1 MKSLLF
7 LLLLFPIIAAQPL
20 IEWLGP
26 AEAEVGA
33 IPHKKPHF
41 IRFPF
46 RNAGEEPL
54 IIDNIRTGCGC
65 TAPEWDEAAIAPG
78 DTSSILIEYDAERLG
93 YFRQWIRVYFHGQR
107 KAERLWIEGEVVE

>member
-1 MKSLLF
+1 MIH
-7 LLLLFPIIAAQPL
+7 LLLLLILPLFHAQPL
-20 IEWLGP
+20 VEWLGP
-26 AEAEVGA
+26 AEAKLGS
-33 IPHKKPHF
+33 IPFKQPHY

-46 RNAGEEPL
+46 RNTSEEPL

-65 TAPEWDEAAIAPG
+65 TAPEWSEAAVAPG

-107 KAERLWIEGEVVE
+107 QAERLWIEGEVVE